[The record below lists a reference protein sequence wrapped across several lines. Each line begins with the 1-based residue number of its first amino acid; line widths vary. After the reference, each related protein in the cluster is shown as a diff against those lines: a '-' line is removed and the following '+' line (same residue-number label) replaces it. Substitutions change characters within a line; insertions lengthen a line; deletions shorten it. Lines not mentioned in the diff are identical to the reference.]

1 MEFLRQCDFSSFS
14 HFIRTLKYKGFHV
27 IEVNEVTYD
36 NVNMNGHKHKRCAF
50 SVWVST
56 EYCHVIDVIRNKAVL
71 VIQLL
76 FLKH

>member
-1 MEFLRQCDFSSFS
+1 
-14 HFIRTLKYKGFHV
+14 V